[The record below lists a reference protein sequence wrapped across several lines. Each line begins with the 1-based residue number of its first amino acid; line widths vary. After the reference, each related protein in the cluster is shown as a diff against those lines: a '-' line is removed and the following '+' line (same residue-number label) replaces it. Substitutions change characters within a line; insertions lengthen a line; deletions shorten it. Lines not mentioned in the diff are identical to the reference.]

1 MAMMSNNS
9 ARETELNIFVRSTKM
24 AALVGVKSFCCGW
37 SMNRSMDNCM
47 LFMIKSI
54 PLGIPTAK
62 L

>member
-37 SMNRSMDNCM
+37 SMNCSLLCDMAGYYSSYCYWYSDR
-47 LFMIKSI
+47 
-54 PLGIPTAK
+54 A
-62 L
+62 